1 MHAALLLQLAKIQL
15 TGVIRYNQA
24 EITAF
29 VVPWYRI
36 LLISP
41 ACCSVNF
48 VLGSLVAVLRK
59 EKCHVFIKDVA
70 QANSTLIRSN
80 K

>member
-1 MHAALLLQLAKIQL
+1 MRLLLQLASIQL
-15 TGVIRYNQA
+15 TRVIRYNQA
-24 EITAF
+24 ELTAL

-41 ACCSVNF
+41 ACCSVNL
-48 VLGSLVAVLRK
+48 VIGSLMAVLRK
-59 EKCHVFIKDVA
+59 GKCHVFIKEVA
-70 QANSTLIRSN
+70 QANSTLFRSN